1 VSGPLTPCRV
11 LMAAGVPTSQN
22 NGASEAP
29 AVVVRVFDGAVDH
42 VNARVLCD
50 GEGLLWWTSV
60 PVYDDKAAY
69 DVAAAEYAEN
79 YPDAGSLRALY
90 WPTRTP

>member
-1 VSGPLTPCRV
+1 MGRV
-11 LMAAGVPTSQN
+11 MIAAGVPTSQN

-29 AVVVRVFDGAVDH
+29 AIVVRVFDGAVDH

-50 GEGLLWWTSV
+50 GPEVLWWTSV
-60 PVYDDKAAY
+60 PFYDDKAAY
-69 DVAAAEYAEN
+69 DVANAEYGEK
-79 YPDAGSLRALY
+79 YEGHPLRALY